1 LPSAA
6 ALAPR
11 EKTHRRRPDPI
22 EKPPTRP
29 STEHGGIDICGLKVD
44 SEGEERTAM
53 TALFKK
59 MFGSQE
65 DFQAKMRSYEFRTE
79 GMACGKKGD
88 YAEGPAASLTQANL
102 RDPELVMFPSAEF
115 MKEKFMKTASS
126 LELEL
131 ANRDGINTRFP
142 EDERE
147 QVRNLFYYARFWDN
161 EVWNWETEEWDG
173 V

>member
-1 LPSAA
+1 
-6 ALAPR
+6 
-11 EKTHRRRPDPI
+11 
-22 EKPPTRP
+22 
-29 STEHGGIDICGLKVD
+29 
-44 SEGEERTAM
+44 M
-53 TALFKK
+53 TIRGAI
-59 MFGSQE
+59 
-65 DFQAKMRSYEFRTE
+65 
-79 GMACGKKGD
+79 
-88 YAEGPAASLTQANL
+88 
-102 RDPELVMFPSAEF
+102 VMFPSAEF

-131 ANRDGINTRFP
+131 ANRDGIDTRFP